1 MLAGTA
7 RVLLP
12 HRRAGGVADF
22 LDRHASRP
30 RAV

>member
-12 HRRAGGVADF
+12 YRRSPGVADF
-22 LDRHASRP
+22 LHRHAALARP
-30 RAV
+30 V